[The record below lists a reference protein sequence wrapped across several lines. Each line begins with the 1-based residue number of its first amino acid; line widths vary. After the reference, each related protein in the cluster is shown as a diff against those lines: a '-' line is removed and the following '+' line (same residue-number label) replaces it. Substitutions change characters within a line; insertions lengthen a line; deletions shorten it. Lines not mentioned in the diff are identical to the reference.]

1 MPASWAVPEGA
12 HVREVL
18 VEAARPGERLVARP
32 GVGGAEAVGDHDV
45 VVVDGVVRGDRV
57 GRGVERDELGRG
69 QRVGGHRVGGGV
81 GDADAAV
88 DGDVG
93 VAAQD
98 DPVGE
103 LGDGDGG
110 TLGRERGHLRG
121 QVAVGVGPGGALPVV
136 DAEPVLLEEPVGAV
150 LDDEGAAETRDHA
163 VVVAQPPDG
172 RGGAVRAGEGLRVDV
187 EDAAVGRAR
196 PGGRGGRSRCRA
208 GGRSRRRAGGRRACR
223 GHQAGAHEG
232 GQGGEDAEADE
243 VGPPGEDP
251 GAV

>member
-1 MPASWAVPEGA
+1 M
-12 HVREVL
+12 
-18 VEAARPGERLVARP
+18 
-32 GVGGAEAVGDHDV
+32 
-45 VVVDGVVRGDRV
+45 RGR
-57 GRGVERDELGRG
+57 
-69 QRVGGHRVGGGV
+69 V

-93 VAAQD
+93 VAAED

-110 TLGRERGHLRG
+110 TLGRERGHLRR

-136 DAEPVLLEEPVGAV
+136 DAEAVVLEEPVGAV

-163 VVVAQPPDG
+163 VVVAQPADG

-187 EDAAVGRAR
+187 EDAPVGRAR
-196 PGGRGGRSRCRA
+196 PRSRGGRG
-208 GGRSRRRAGGRRACR
+208 RRRAGGGRAGRR
-223 GHQAGAHEG
+223 HQAGAQQG
-232 GQGGEDAEADE
+232 GQGGEDAEPHD
-243 VGPPGEDP
+243 VGTPGDHP